1 MSPATTAHEIRKQ
14 IVKTLQTGGNMRLP
28 RLARVERRC
37 LNTSDTYAAGLQE
50 AVKQIA
56 ALDPWKS

>member
-1 MSPATTAHEIRKQ
+1 MSPATTAHENRKQ
-14 IVKTLQTGGNMRLP
+14 IVKTLQTGGNMRLS
-28 RLARVERRC
+28 RLRTA
-37 LNTSDTYAAGLQE
+37 LTTSGTYAAGLQE